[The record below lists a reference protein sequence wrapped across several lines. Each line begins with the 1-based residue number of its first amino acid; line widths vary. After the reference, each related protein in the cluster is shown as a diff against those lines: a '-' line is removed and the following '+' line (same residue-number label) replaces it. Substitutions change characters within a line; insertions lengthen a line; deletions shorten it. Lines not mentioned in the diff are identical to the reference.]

1 MYFWLQVLGHLS
13 SLILSMAK
21 DLLQTLLCQ
30 KFNPAVHY
38 PEISI
43 AYFLVTRFTVSSPL
57 YAHGIAVFDFF
68 DVSPCDENFII
79 IKLHMS
85 SVQPKNRKIKFW
97 FSKNINTI
105 SFMIYD
111 GSELECQ

>member
-1 MYFWLQVLGHLS
+1 M
-13 SLILSMAK
+13 
-21 DLLQTLLCQ
+21 
-30 KFNPAVHY
+30 FN
-38 PEISI
+38 
-43 AYFLVTRFTVSSPL
+43 
-57 YAHGIAVFDFF
+57 FF
-68 DVSPCDENFII
+68 DVSPCDENFSI
-79 IKLHMS
+79 IKLQMS